1 MNEQNMRARLAHF
14 GLVPGIAAL
23 DLITKA
29 WARADLRYG
38 ESVEIL
44 PFFNLTLGFNRGVA
58 FGLLNDAG
66 DAVVLIVTAAISV
79 MFGFWFWREPRA
91 LTRLGLAFVLGGAIG
106 NFLDRLWRGEVTDF
120 FDLHLFGTHWP
131 AFNVADAA
139 ITCGVV
145 LVVLDMLRGSKA
157 RGSKPGSMSS
167 NAAEEGPCQP

>member
-91 LTRLGLAFVLGGAIG
+91 LTRLGLAFVLAGAIG

-120 FDLHLFGTHWP
+120 FSCICSGRIGP
-131 AFNVADAA
+131 
-139 ITCGVV
+139 
-145 LVVLDMLRGSKA
+145 R
-157 RGSKPGSMSS
+157 SMSRMQRLRAGLCWWS
-167 NAAEEGPCQP
+167 STCCVEARPGVRNLDQ